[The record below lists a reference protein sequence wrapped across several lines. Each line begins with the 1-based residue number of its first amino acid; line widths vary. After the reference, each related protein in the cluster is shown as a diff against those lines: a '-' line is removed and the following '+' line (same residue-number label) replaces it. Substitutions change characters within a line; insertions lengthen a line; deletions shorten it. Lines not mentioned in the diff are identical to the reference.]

1 MRLVSSKVGVV
12 AVGYGYWGPNV
23 VRNLV
28 EHPEFRLL
36 TLCELDAARAA
47 EFSRRYPESAIERR
61 LEVALLDPGVE
72 AVAIATP
79 PRSHYTLARAA
90 LEAGKHVLVEK
101 PLATTTAEAED
112 LVALAEERGLV
123 LMPGHTFVYSPPVN
137 KVRELI
143 NAGELG
149 DPHFVTSSRMN
160 LGYYQPDGVIRDLAP
175 HDISILLHLLDKPVV
190 EVTASGCSVFEEG
203 IPETA
208 FITLKL
214 ANGVCANIQISWLAP
229 RKVRQMIVVGS
240 RRMIQYDDTAGDE
253 QVRVYDRGLEFGPI
267 ESFGEHRLSYRTGDM
282 VAPRIQAAEP
292 LSLELDDFARAIR
305 TGAEPQS
312 HARLGLHVVQVLEA
326 CEESLRRGGQPVAV
340 PLEAPGHYVAKPVAD
355 AAASS
360 RQGGSL
366 SSVI

>member
-1 MRLVSSKVGVV
+1 MRLVASKIGVV

-23 VRNLV
+23 VRNLA

-47 EFSRRYPESAIERR
+47 EFSRRYPECAVERR
-61 LEVALLDPGVE
+61 LEAALEDPRVE

-79 PRSHYTLARAA
+79 PSSHYEIAREA

-101 PLATTTAEAED
+101 PLAATAPQAAE
-112 LVALAEERGLV
+112 LVALAEQRGLV

-143 NAGELG
+143 RTGELG

-160 LGYYQPDGVIRDLAP
+160 LGLYQPDGVIRDLAP
-175 HDISILLHLLDKPVV
+175 HDISILLHWFDQPVV
-190 EVTASGCSVFEEG
+190 QVTASGCSVFNEG
-203 IPETA
+203 VLETA
-208 FITLKL
+208 FITLEL
-214 ANGVCANIQISWLAP
+214 AGGVCANIQLSWLAP
-229 RKVRQMIVVGS
+229 RRMRQTIVVGS

-267 ESFGEHRLSYRTGDM
+267 ESFGEHQLSYRTGDM

-292 LSLELDDFARAIR
+292 LALELEDFATAIR
-305 TGAEPQS
+305 TGVEPQS
-312 HARLGLHVVQVLEA
+312 SARLGLHVVQVLEA
-326 CEESLRRGGQPVAV
+326 CEESLRRGGYPVAV
-340 PLEAPGHYVAKPVAD
+340 PLESHAD
-355 AAASS
+355 LGSPDVLESLARAAAP
-360 RQGGSL
+360 
-366 SSVI
+366 